1 MISYILYKCI
11 LTKIFKIYQQRN
23 KFTEH
28 NIIIYYMP
36 YGLQPTS
43 CCHWCEIQ
51 YYRSSCIPTYEK
63 NKYLAIIK
71 INDNNNITII
81 TVNHRT

>member
-1 MISYILYKCI
+1 M
-11 LTKIFKIYQQRN
+11 YQQRN

-28 NIIIYYMP
+28 NIIIIPMLYAIMP

-43 CCHWCEIQ
+43 CCRWYEIQ

-63 NKYLAIIK
+63 NKYLVIIK
-71 INDNNNITII
+71 INDNNNITIL
-81 TVNHRT
+81 